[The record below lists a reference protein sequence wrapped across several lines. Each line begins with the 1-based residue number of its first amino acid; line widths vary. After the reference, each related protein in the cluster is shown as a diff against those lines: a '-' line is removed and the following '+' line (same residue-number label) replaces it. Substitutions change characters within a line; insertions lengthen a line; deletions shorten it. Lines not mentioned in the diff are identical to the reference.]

1 MPDVSDGPHRA
12 ELRELTRLAAQHYQE
27 TFSDGSDERLAE
39 LYDQLD
45 TNHTGHVDFLSWS
58 EKVGASG
65 CELRSALAGHHSLT
79 KQPVCQVAGNSI

>member
-1 MPDVSDGPHRA
+1 MAHTQLHGGD
-12 ELRELTRLAAQHYQE
+12 LTRLAAQHYRE

-58 EKVGASG
+58 EKVGPCGSDL
-65 CELRSALAGHHSLT
+65 CSALAGHHSLT
-79 KQPVCQVAGNSI
+79 KQAVCQVAGNSL